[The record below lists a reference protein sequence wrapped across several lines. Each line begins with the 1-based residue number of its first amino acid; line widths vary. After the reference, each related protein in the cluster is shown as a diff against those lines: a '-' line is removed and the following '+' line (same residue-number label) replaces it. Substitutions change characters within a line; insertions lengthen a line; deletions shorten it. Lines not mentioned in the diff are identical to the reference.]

1 MAWPVPFAKM
11 PSFLAEPDFSSV
23 LGMVVYGHRARTAR
37 GVQDDRWS
45 SKLKAMLVG
54 KGA

>member
-1 MAWPVPFAKM
+1 MAWPAPIAKM
-11 PSFLAEPDFSSV
+11 PAMLAEPESATV
-23 LGMVVYGHRARTAR
+23 LGMVVYGHRARSAR
-37 GVQDDRWS
+37 GVQDARWS